1 MIFLYPT
8 PFAPPPLSSPQA
20 TRRFLRVYVE
30 DEAKA
35 GLLAKVKSKL
45 KEVFNK
51 KKTTANEA
59 SKDDDVKDEKLK
71 EKDGGGGGGVDG
83 EKDHATNG
91 SCLSQSRTESD
102 E

>member
-1 MIFLYPT
+1 M
-8 PFAPPPLSSPQA
+8 
-20 TRRFLRVYVE
+20 RVYVE

-45 KEVFNK
+45 KELFNK

-71 EKDGGGGGGVDG
+71 EKDGGGGGGGGVDG

-91 SCLSQSRTESD
+91 SCVSQSRTESD
-102 E
+102 D

>member
-1 MIFLYPT
+1 M
-8 PFAPPPLSSPQA
+8 
-20 TRRFLRVYVE
+20 YVE

-59 SKDDDVKDEKLK
+59 PKGDDVKDEKLK
-71 EKDGGGGGGVDG
+71 EKDGGGVDG

-91 SCLSQSRTESD
+91 SCVSQSRTESD